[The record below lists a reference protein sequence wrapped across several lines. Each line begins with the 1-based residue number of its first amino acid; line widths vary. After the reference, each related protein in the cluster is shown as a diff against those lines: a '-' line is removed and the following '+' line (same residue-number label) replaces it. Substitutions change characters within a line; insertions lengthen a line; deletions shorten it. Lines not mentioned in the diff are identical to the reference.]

1 MLYILCFIFQ
11 MGMAFTMK
19 CIRQWRRMI
28 FTQYTYPPVTISQI
42 PLSTLKGFILQLFST
57 RWNSNFSQINI
68 FNFSDFEMSFLNF
81 LLEQQQRSD
90 HWPVEIS
97 ITKSKKTYPISILLL
112 LQKNSISLNSYLKI
126 SRFLHFWDA
135 NNIFLIQY
143 QLHIADGLFAQ
154 LWPREYPSDYFS
166 PHGHE
171 TAQKCQFPFS
181 FILFI
186 LCLLLL

>member
-1 MLYILCFIFQ
+1 MPAPTIKCIRDGHWSPLNPLFMLYIAYHTFYNWYFIFPNMLYILCFIFQ
-11 MGMAFTMK
+11 MGTAFTMK

-68 FNFSDFEMSFLNF
+68 FKFSDFEMSFLNF

-97 ITKSKKTYPISILLL
+97 ITKSKKTYPISILMAT
-112 LQKNSISLNSYLKI
+112 K
-126 SRFLHFWDA
+126 LH
-135 NNIFLIQY
+135 
-143 QLHIADGLFAQ
+143 
-154 LWPREYPSDYFS
+154 
-166 PHGHE
+166 
-171 TAQKCQFPFS
+171 
-181 FILFI
+181 
-186 LCLLLL
+186 